1 MKKIKYIILTLVIII
16 AFNGCTKSFDELNTD
31 PTNLTEA
38 SIDLTTIGLVFAQ
51 SQHSAMLS
59 TPIGPVSFYPWRFQ
73 ISQSLFSDIYAQYF
87 ATTAANFDSDKHVI
101 VGGWNAAIWD
111 GFYSHSAPQLKFFE
125 EFTAANDLPIENA
138 IAKVWKTF
146 AYHRMTDFYGPIP
159 FSQFGNGETS
169 VAYDSQESIY
179 RAAFT
184 TLDEAVAVLK
194 ANSSGTTILGNNDGI
209 YGGSAEKWLKFANTL
224 RLRLALHVKYAD
236 PTLAKTEAEKAV
248 ADGVIESNAD
258 NALLATNP
266 SSKNGYN
273 VITAW
278 GEFRMSAAMESVLK
292 GYDDP
297 RMPVYYSPAANGDSD
312 GDGIPYEGMRNG
324 QSKADKG
331 NAALDFNGS
340 NSDMGS
346 QWLPAALADGTPIK
360 VLRAAESYFLRAEGA
375 LEGWNMG
382 GTAKD
387 LYESGIAM
395 SLEENGVPNNSYTMS
410 TNTPA
415 PVGDIN
421 NTPALSDIPVKFDE
435 GGSNERK
442 LEQIITQKWL
452 ALYPDSWE
460 AWVDVRRTG
469 YPKLYARLNS
479 DNPNVPVDMV
489 MRRLTYV
496 APEYEN
502 NSEAVNAAVASPEM
516 AGGDKGS
523 TKLWWD
529 KKN

>member
-1 MKKIKYIILTLVIII
+1 MKNIKYIILSLAITIW
-16 AFNGCTKSFDELNTD
+16 FSSCTDSFDELNTD

-38 SIDLTTIGLVFAQ
+38 SVDLTTIGLVFAQ
-51 SQHSAMLS
+51 SQHSAMLH
-59 TPIGPVSFYPWRFQ
+59 TPIGPVSFFPWRFQ
-73 ISQSLFSDIYAQYF
+73 TSQSLFSDIYVQYF
-87 ATTAANFDSDKHVI
+87 ATTAANFDSDKNVI
-101 VGGWNAAIWD
+101 VGGWNAATWD
-111 GFYSHSAPQLKFFE
+111 GFYSHSAPQIKFFE
-125 EFTAANDLPIENA
+125 DFTAENNLPIENA

-146 AYHRMTDFYGPIP
+146 AYNRITDFYGPIP

-179 RAAFT
+179 NAAFT

-194 ANSSGTTILGNNDGI
+194 SNTSGTTILGNNDGI
-209 YGGSAEKWLKFANTL
+209 YNGDVEKWLKFANTL
-224 RLRLALHVKYAD
+224 RLRLAIHIKNVD
-236 PTLAKTEAEKAV
+236 PALAKTQAEKAIT
-248 ADGVIESNAD
+248 DGVIESNGD
-258 NALLATNP
+258 NALLATSP

-297 RMPVYYSPAANGDSD
+297 RMSVYYTPAANGDSD

-324 QSKADKG
+324 QSKGDKG
-331 NAALDFNGS
+331 NASLDFNGS

-346 QWLPAALADGTPIK
+346 QWRPDALADGTPIK
-360 VLRAAESYFLRAEGA
+360 VMRAAEAFFLRAEGA

-382 GTAKD
+382 GAAQD
-387 LYESGIAM
+387 MYESGINM
-395 SLEENGVPNNSYTMS
+395 SLTEYGVPDASYAS
-410 TNTPA
+410 SLNTPA
-415 PVGDIN
+415 PVGDVH
-421 NTPALSDIPVKFDE
+421 NTPALSDIPVQFDNT
-435 GGSNERK
+435 GSNERK

-460 AWVDVRRTG
+460 AWTDVRRTG

-479 DNPNVPVDMV
+479 DNPNVPTDMV
-489 MRRLTYV
+489 MRRVTFV
-496 APEYEN
+496 TAEYDN
-502 NSEAVNAAVASPEM
+502 NTEAVNAAVGLSEM
-516 AGGDKGS
+516 SGGDKGS

-529 KKN
+529 KN